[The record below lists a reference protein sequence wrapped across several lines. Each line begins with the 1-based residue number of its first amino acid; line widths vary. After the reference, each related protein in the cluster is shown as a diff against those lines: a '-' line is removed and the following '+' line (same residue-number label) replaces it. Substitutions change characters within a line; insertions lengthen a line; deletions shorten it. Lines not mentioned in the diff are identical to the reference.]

1 MSCRNTNAPQTTTF
15 LCYRSFI
22 NSSPLQLSK
31 YTIPKTAISV
41 KPKAGNRES
50 ATSAGNHNVLALDS
64 NHNVWAWGKNYYGQ
78 LGNGSVVDSS
88 TPVKVQKKIG
98 QEQPTDLTHIVY
110 IDAGFEHSLA
120 IDKDGKIWVWGRNK
134 HGELGLNRQFP
145 VAEPYAI
152 KMSQ

>member
-50 ATSAGNHNVLALDS
+50 ATSAGNHHVLALDS
-64 NHNVWAWGKNYYGQ
+64 NHDVWAWGKNEFGQ
-78 LGNGSVVDSS
+78 LGNGTVTSRGIPLRVKTNSS
-88 TPVKVQKKIG
+88 TYL
-98 QEQPTDLTHIVY
+98 TDIVY

-120 IDKDGKIWVWGRNK
+120 IDKDGNIWVWGRNS
-134 HGELGLNRQFP
+134 HYELGLGDLLP
-145 VAEPYAI
+145 CLYATPI
-152 KMSQ
+152 PE

>member
-1 MSCRNTNAPQTTTF
+1 MSCRSTNAPQTTTF

-50 ATSAGNHNVLALDS
+50 ATSAGNQHVLALDS

-88 TPVKVQKKIG
+88 TQVKVQKKNWSG
-98 QEQPTDLTHIVY
+98 TTYRP
-110 IDAGFEHSLA
+110 HSYCLY
-120 IDKDGKIWVWGRNK
+120 KCR
-134 HGELGLNRQFP
+134 L
-145 VAEPYAI
+145 
-152 KMSQ
+152 